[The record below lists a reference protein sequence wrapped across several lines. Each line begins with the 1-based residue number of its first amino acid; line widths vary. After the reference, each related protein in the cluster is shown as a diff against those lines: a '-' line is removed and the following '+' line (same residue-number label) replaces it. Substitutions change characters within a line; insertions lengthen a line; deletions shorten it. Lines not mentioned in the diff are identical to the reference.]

1 MKSICIVSPQ
11 FLPHVG
17 GVEQYVDNFSRELAR
32 LGNKVTIITSEIE
45 GEKPYEVRN
54 GIEII
59 RMNSYSLMGGRFPF
73 LKCGK
78 SKREWTKKLKK
89 KKFDVFLVN
98 TRFYPLSLYGVRLAH
113 KMNVRCIL
121 LDHGTS
127 HLNTGNGI
135 TSKIGE
141 WYEHGITMLD
151 KIYCKE
157 YAGVSGAVLEWIKHF
172 HINSD
177 TILYN
182 SIDVED
188 FEQKK
193 QHVKRSFRKEL
204 NIPDDAT
211 VISFVGR
218 LTVEKGIE
226 ELEKAVKRI
235 NNTRKDVYLIA
246 AGEGYLKEKLENI
259 SNDNIFFT
267 GNLCKEDVV
276 ALLCESDIFCLPSV
290 SEGFPT
296 TVLEAAVCDNYI
308 VSTYRGGTRELIKD
322 ESYGLILPD
331 NQCEALSNALENL
344 IDKKEYMKEAAR
356 KTHREVESKYTWK
369 YTVKQFVDML

>member
-17 GVEQYVDNFSRELAR
+17 GVEQYVDNFSKELVR
-32 LGNKVTIITSEIE
+32 CGNKVTIITSEIE
-45 GEKPYEVRN
+45 GEKEYEEKDGV
-54 GIEII
+54 EII
-59 RMNSYSLMGGRFPF
+59 RLDSYSLMNGRFPF

-78 SKREWTKKLKK
+78 NKRKWTKKLITKK
-89 KKFDVFLVN
+89 YDVFLVN

-113 KMNVRCIL
+113 KMKTRCIL

-141 WYEHGITMLD
+141 LYEHGITTLD
-151 KIYCKE
+151 KIFCKE
-157 YAGVSGAVLEWIKHF
+157 YAGVSGAVLEWLKHF
-172 HINSD
+172 HIKSD
-177 TILYN
+177 TVLYN
-182 SIDVED
+182 SIDVEQ
-188 FEQKK
+188 FEEKK
-193 QHVKRSFRKEL
+193 KNIGRSFRKEY
-204 NIPDDAT
+204 NIPQNAT

-218 LTVEKGIE
+218 LTKEKGIE

-235 NNTRKDVYLIA
+235 NQTRSDMYLIA
-246 AGEGYLKEKLENI
+246 AGDGYLKEKMENNA
-259 SNDNIFFT
+259 NDNIFFT
-267 GNLCKEDVV
+267 GNLCKDDVV

-331 NQCEALSNALENL
+331 NEWEALSRALENL
-344 IDKKEYMKEAAR
+344 IDRKDYLKEAAK
-356 KTHREVESKYTWK
+356 KTHKEVAAKYTWK
-369 YTVKQFVDML
+369 YTVGQFLELL

>member
-17 GVEQYVDNFSRELAR
+17 GVEQYVDNFSKELVR
-32 LGNKVTIITSEIE
+32 RGNKVTIITSEIE
-45 GEKPYEVRN
+45 GEKEYEEKDGV
-54 GIEII
+54 EII
-59 RMNSYSLMGGRFPF
+59 RLDSYSLMNGRFPF

-78 SKREWTKKLKK
+78 SKRKWTKKLRTKK
-89 KKFDVFLVN
+89 YDVFLVN

-113 KMNVRCIL
+113 KMKTRCIL

-141 WYEHGITMLD
+141 LYEHGITTLD
-151 KIYCKE
+151 KIFCKE
-157 YAGVSGAVLEWIKHF
+157 YAGVSGAVLEWLKHF
-172 HINSD
+172 HIKSD
-177 TILYN
+177 TVLYN
-182 SIDVED
+182 SIDVEQ
-188 FEQKK
+188 FEEKK
-193 QHVKRSFRKEL
+193 KNIGRSFRKEY
-204 NIPDDAT
+204 NIPENAT

-218 LTVEKGIE
+218 LTKEKGIE

-235 NNTRKDVYLIA
+235 NQTRNDVYLIA
-246 AGEGYLKEKLENI
+246 AGDGYLKEKMENNA
-259 SNDNIFFT
+259 NDNIFFT
-267 GNLCKEDVV
+267 GNLCKDDVV

-331 NQCEALSNALENL
+331 NEWKALSRALENL
-344 IDKKEYMKEAAR
+344 IDRKDYLKEAAK
-356 KTHREVESKYTWK
+356 KTHKEVSDKYTWK
-369 YTVKQFVDML
+369 YTVGQFLELL